1 MKALNRSPPEAAYTP
16 QRLAQWAA
24 SSSEM
29 PARRKLETWVFFPT
43 PTSTSLDPQSVTELD
58 DALFSSD
65 PYAYF
70 CARIESIAS
79 DPAPDAYE
87 TEVGRAVCAALGR
100 PAEHMP
106 RPPRQSADLQRAMDA
121 ISLRHHVAETLV
133 RTWLAVLETHS
144 LQPGITSVW
153 ATLSEQPTQI
163 AEVLKRIGENPG
175 NGNPQVHLKLVAPP
189 EHHDLARSEEAS
201 YARALEVLGTWLG
214 HAEFLLTRND
224 IHLAASANKVKHGLA
239 VRARDDLRLD
249 FIAAERVH
257 GDVSALPKSVL
268 EDSVPII
275 DRPSVLYLAR
285 PPRRGNG
292 KEALELTCL
301 RLDTPTILAEAF
313 MLATTHGAIFHT
325 AALRHEQYRGV
336 EIGIPPYP
344 TLPTGPTN
352 DKLVG
357 NAVTGL
363 RAPVTRRPDGQPSDR
378 RPGLGFNDGTFL
390 PLASIGPR
398 RRGIITND

>member
-1 MKALNRSPPEAAYTP
+1 M
-16 QRLAQWAA
+16 
-24 SSSEM
+24 
-29 PARRKLETWVFFPT
+29 FFPT
-43 PTSTSLDPQSVTELD
+43 PTSTRLDPQSVTELD

-70 CARIESIAS
+70 CARIESITS

-87 TEVGRAVCAALGR
+87 TEIGKAVCAALGR

-106 RPPRQSADLQRAMDA
+106 RPPRESSDLQRAMDA
-121 ISLRHHVAETLV
+121 IALRHHVAETLV

-144 LQPGITSVW
+144 LQPGTTSVW
-153 ATLSEQPTQI
+153 VTLSEQTTQI
-163 AEVLKRIGENPG
+163 TDVLKRIDENPG

-189 EHHDLARSEEAS
+189 EYHHLAGAEETGFTQ
-201 YARALEVLGTWLG
+201 ALETLGTWLG
-214 HAEFLLTRND
+214 HAESLLTRHD

-249 FIAAERVH
+249 LIEAERVN
-257 GDVSALPKSVL
+257 GDGSTIARTAF
-268 EDSVPII
+268 EDSIRII

-285 PPRRGNG
+285 PPKRTHG

-301 RLDTPTILAEAF
+301 RLDTATILAEAF

-325 AALRHEQYRGV
+325 AALRHEQHRGV

-344 TLPTGPTN
+344 TLPTGPTKE
-352 DKLVG
+352 KLVG
-357 NAVTGL
+357 NAVTGI
-363 RAPVTRRPDGQPSDR
+363 RAPVTYRPDGQPSDR
-378 RPGLGFNDGTFL
+378 RPGLGLNDGTFL

-398 RRGIITND
+398 RRGVIVDG